1 MIITRVPLKEYY
13 ASILKIKEGEACV
26 LCDVIIKFNPNFT
39 QYALHEG
46 KDDAIV
52 RAILGMSYG
61 TLNDEGIAI
70 YQGEEGYTPKS
81 PYCYEEIEKT
91 IKNHILWAYGK
102 TLEELKESY
111 QKSLQRDYDF
121 YLNPPENLVAML
133 GPNDYM
139 TFEEYV
145 KSDRSMSFDFYLN
158 AVRDSRRKKLD
169 HFWDKINNDLSYEI
183 LEVKETL
190 QHYY

>member
-13 ASILKIKEGEACV
+13 DSILEIKEGEACV
-26 LCDVIIKFNPNFT
+26 HCDVIIKFNPNFT
-39 QYALHEG
+39 QYALHDG
-46 KDDAIV
+46 KNDEIV
-52 RAILGMSYG
+52 RDILGMGYG
-61 TLNDEGIAI
+61 TLNDEGVAI

-81 PYCYEEIEKT
+81 PYCYEEIEKA
-91 IKNHILWAYGK
+91 IKNHILWAYGE

-111 QKSLQRDYDF
+111 QKSLQRKYDS
-121 YLNPPENLVAML
+121 YINPPEDLVAML

-139 TFEEYV
+139 TFEEFV
-145 KSDRSMSFDFYLN
+145 KSNLVSPFDKYLDN
-158 AVRDSRRKKLD
+158 VRDSYRRKLD
-169 HFWDKINNDLSYEI
+169 FFWEKVNNDLSYEI